1 MLLTTPGTDL
11 RLRLKIRL
19 RAAGLLL
26 GGCLLCIVSPLAMA
40 QTRET
45 LEYVGTSR
53 LDSKASIGIIYDD
66 LRITPHPEND
76 AELAGTRSGPL
87 GAHIPFVA
95 TASAQQIR
103 AAQSGIAT
111 GFAGLTHRD
120 QRLAGTGVFANTQF
134 STEPPDQGL
143 AVGNGFVLQTVNA
156 ALAIYDQSG
165 TLRQGPTALNQFLHL
180 KPEVNRFTGAYGD
193 LTSDP
198 RAYYDAQLQRWF
210 ITVAAVS
217 ADAKT
222 GQFAAPTRILIA
234 VSQSNDPTADWK
246 IYSIDTTNDGREG
259 CPCFADQPLI
269 GADMY
274 GFFISTNAFSLRQGF
289 AGAQIYAISKQ
300 MLASGGAPA
309 VAHWNSPRLAGGLA
323 FSIQP
328 SFARLASAEGEP
340 SGGVEYMMSTAD
352 IRNALDDRIA
362 VWAMS
367 NTASLNDASPAPKL
381 HSVIVKTESFAMP
394 PDAQQESG
402 DTELG
407 SLAGEK
413 PQRIATNDHRL
424 QQTFFAGGTLWSAL
438 TTMVA
443 LAKDPNPHAGI
454 AYFAI
459 KPILG
464 ATGTLKA
471 EVVRQGYVA
480 VPGNDLLFPAIAA
493 RENGN
498 AVVAFTVAGADY
510 FPSAAFSLIGEKG
523 AGEVQIVAPGA
534 AAQDGFSGYTYFGGS
549 GSGRSGDYSAATV
562 DADGAIWS
570 AVEFIPSGA
579 RTLLA
584 NWGTYIAKI
593 AAGY

>member
-1 MLLTTPGTDL
+1 MLFTAQGSDL
-11 RLRLKIRL
+11 RFHLKTRFG
-19 RAAGLLL
+19 AATFVAWACFCMVLPSAL
-26 GGCLLCIVSPLAMA
+26 A

-53 LDSKASIGIIYDD
+53 LDSKPSTGIIFDD

-76 AELAGTRSGPL
+76 AELAGTRSGPV
-87 GAHIPFVA
+87 GAQIPFIPA
-95 TASAQQIR
+95 ASTQQIR
-103 AAQSGIAT
+103 PAAGGIAT

-120 QRLAGTGVFANTQF
+120 QRLAGTGIYANTQF

-156 ALAIYDQSG
+156 ALAIYDESG
-165 TLRQGPTALNQFLHL
+165 ALRQGPTALNQFLHL
-180 KPEVNRFTGAYGD
+180 KPEVNRSTGTYGD

-210 ITVAAVS
+210 LTVAAV
-217 ADAKT
+217 ATDAKS
-222 GQFAAPTRILIA
+222 GKFAAPTRILVA
-234 VSQSNDPTADWK
+234 VSQSNDPNGDWR

-269 GADMY
+269 GADAY
-274 GFFISTNAFSLRQGF
+274 GFFISTNAFSLREGF

-300 MLASGGAPA
+300 LLATGAAPA
-309 VAHWNSPRLAGGLA
+309 VAHWNSPRIASGLA

-328 SFARLASAEGEP
+328 SFSRLTSAEDEP
-340 SGGVEYMMSTAD
+340 SGGVEYMMSIAD
-352 IRNALDDRIA
+352 IRNVLDNRVA

-381 HSVIVKTESFAMP
+381 HSAMVKTESFAMP
-394 PDAQQESG
+394 PDAQQQAG

-413 PQRIATNDHRL
+413 PQRIETNDHRL

-443 LAKDPNPHAGI
+443 FPKDPSPHAGI

-459 KPILG
+459 KPSLG
-464 ATGTLKA
+464 AAGTLKA
-471 EVVRQGYVA
+471 EVLRQGYVA
-480 VPGNDLLFPAIAA
+480 VRGNDLMYPAIAA
-493 RENGN
+493 YENGN
-498 AVVAFTVAGADY
+498 AAIAFTVAGADY
-510 FPSAAFSLIGEKG
+510 FPSAAFTLIGEKG
-523 AGEVQIVAPGA
+523 AGEVQMVAAGA
-534 AAQDGFSGYTYFGGS
+534 SAQDGFSGYAFFGGS

-562 DADGAIWS
+562 DANGAIWS

-593 AAGY
+593 AASY